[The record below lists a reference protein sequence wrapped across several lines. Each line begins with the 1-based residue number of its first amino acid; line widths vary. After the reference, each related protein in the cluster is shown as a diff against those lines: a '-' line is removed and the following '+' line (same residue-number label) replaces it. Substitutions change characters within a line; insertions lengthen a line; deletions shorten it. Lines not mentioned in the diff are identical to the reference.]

1 MTRLTEETVRR
12 IGEWREGEGG
22 GEMREGGEHVILT
35 KECMQLFHSPGS
47 HSHRTAWHS
56 VKSGLYN

>member
-22 GEMREGGEHVILT
+22 GGGGGGGE
-35 KECMQLFHSPGS
+35 
-47 HSHRTAWHS
+47 R
-56 VKSGLYN
+56 